1 MLNLFIFVSS
11 FGFGHLT
18 RTIAL
23 VRDIMEKSEKV
34 DIHFIGPNE
43 HCDFFMQS
51 LKTNNKEIINRVK
64 IKKFQTDLGLYYKKY
79 SLEPD
84 IKKSLSNAF
93 EFYVKQK
100 EKKIEELKKIAGN
113 YSNSII
119 YSDISPLAFDLAEE
133 LNLFSIAASNFDWY
147 SVFANLYVKDSES
160 KEIQQEISKSLYE
173 SYKKSDILI
182 RFPLSDLES
191 FIPLGKKKI
200 LNVGFFARNKTI
212 TKDEFQ
218 RRFKI
223 PRNYLTAYISYGMNI
238 SLNLEK
244 LDSKLKQNPSLP
256 VHFFTSNINDSK
268 SDIPS
273 IPSDETES
281 QNWIG
286 NCDLFIG
293 KPGWGSLSECIIN
306 EVKMLLIPIQSNV
319 ESQILLQKTLEVG
332 GTKILSQEEFQDM
345 DWVNGLDNL
354 IIPEYKDNIDKSGAN
369 TITNYILDLI

>member
-34 DIHFIGPNE
+34 SIHFIGPNE

-51 LKTNNKEIINRVK
+51 LKTSNKEIINRVK
-64 IKKFQTDLGLYYKKY
+64 IKKFQTDLGLHYNKY

-84 IKKSLSNAF
+84 INKSLTNAF

-100 EKKIEELKKIAGN
+100 GKKVEELKKIVGN

-147 SVFANLYVKDSES
+147 SVFANLDVKDSES
-160 KEIQQEISKSLYE
+160 EEIQQKISKSLYE
-173 SYKKSDILI
+173 SYRKSDVLI

-191 FIPLGKKKI
+191 FIPLGRKKI
-200 LNVGFFARNKTI
+200 LDVGFFARKKTI

-223 PRNYLTAYISYGMNI
+223 PRNYSTAYISYGMNI
-238 SLNLEK
+238 SLDLEK
-244 LDSKLKQNPSLP
+244 LDSLLKQNPSLP

-286 NCDLFIG
+286 NSDFFIG

-306 EVKMLLIPIQSNV
+306 EVKMLLIPIKSNV
-319 ESQILLQKTLEVG
+319 ESQILLQNTLKLG
-332 GTKILSQEEFQDM
+332 GTKILSQEEFQEM
-345 DWVNGLDNL
+345 DWVNELDN
-354 IIPEYKDNIDKSGAN
+354 IMIPEYKDNIDKSGAN

>member
-23 VRDIMEKSEKV
+23 VRNIMENSDKV
-34 DIHFIGPNE
+34 NIHFIGPNE
-43 HCDFFMQS
+43 HCNFFIQS
-51 LKTNNKEIINRVK
+51 LKTNSKQAINRVK
-64 IKKFQTDLGLYYKKY
+64 IKRFQTDLGLYYDKY
-79 SLEPD
+79 SLEPN
-84 IKKSLSNAF
+84 IKKSLTNAF

-100 EKKIEELKKIAGN
+100 RERIEELKKIVGN

-119 YSDISPLAFDLAEE
+119 YSDISPLAFDVAEE
-133 LNLFSIAASNFDWY
+133 LNIFSIAASNFDWY
-147 SVFANLYVKDSES
+147 SVFANLDVKDSES
-160 KEIQQEISKSLYE
+160 KEKQQEVSKSLRG
-173 SYKKSDILI
+173 SYRKSDILI
-182 RFPLSDLES
+182 RFPLSDLKS
-191 FIPLGKKKI
+191 FIPLGKKKSI
-200 LNVGFFARNKTI
+200 DVGFFARKKTI

-223 PRNYLTAYISYGMNI
+223 PRNYSTAYISYGMNI
-238 SLNLEK
+238 SLDLEK
-244 LDSKLKQNPSLP
+244 LNSLLKQNPSLP

-286 NCDLFIG
+286 NSDFFIG
-293 KPGWGSLSECIIN
+293 KPGWGSLSECIMN
-306 EVKMLLIPIQSNV
+306 EVKMLLIPIKSNF
-319 ESQILLQKTLEVG
+319 ESQILLQKTLKLG
-332 GTKILSQEEFQDM
+332 GTKILSQEEFQEM
-345 DWVNGLDNL
+345 DWVKKLDNFM
-354 IIPEYKDNIDKSGAN
+354 IPEYKDNIDKSGAN

>member
-1 MLNLFIFVSS
+1 MLNLFILISS

-18 RTIAL
+18 RTIAI
-23 VRDIMEKSEKV
+23 VRDIMKKSEKV
-34 DIHFIGPNE
+34 NIHFIGPNK
-43 HCDFFMQS
+43 HCNFFSQS
-51 LKTNNKEIINRVK
+51 LKTNNRQISKRVN
-64 IKKFQTDLGLYYKKY
+64 IKRFQSDLGLYYDRY

-84 IKKSLSNAF
+84 INKSLINAF

-100 EKKIEELKKIAGN
+100 DKKIEELKKIVGN

-119 YSDISPLAFDLAEE
+119 YSDISPVAFDLAEE
-133 LNLFSIAASNFDWY
+133 LNIFSIAASNFDWY
-147 SVFANLYVKDSES
+147 SVFANLDVKGSEFREL
-160 KEIQQEISKSLYE
+160 KQEVSKSLYE

-200 LNVGFFARNKTI
+200 MEVGFFARKKTM

-218 RRFKI
+218 REFKI
-223 PRNYLTAYISYGMNI
+223 HKSYSTAYISYGMNI

-286 NCDLFIG
+286 NCDFFIG

-319 ESQILLQKTLEVG
+319 ESQILLQKTLKLG

-345 DWVNGLDNL
+345 DWVKGLDSL

>member
-18 RTIAL
+18 RTIAI
-23 VRDIMEKSEKV
+23 VRNIMENSDKV
-34 DIHFIGPNE
+34 NIHFIGPNE
-43 HCDFFMQS
+43 HCDFFVQS
-51 LKTNNKEIINRVK
+51 LKTNCKRTNNHVEVK
-64 IKKFQTDLGLYYKKY
+64 RFQTDQGLYYNKY

-84 IKKSLSNAF
+84 INKSLTNAF

-100 EKKIEELKKIAGN
+100 RGKIEELKKIVGN

-133 LNLFSIAASNFDWY
+133 LNIFSIAASNFDWY
-147 SVFANLYVKDSES
+147 SVFANLNVKDLKS
-160 KEIQQEISKSLYE
+160 KEMQQEISKSLHE
-173 SYKKSDILI
+173 SYKKSDVLI
-182 RFPLSDLES
+182 RFPLSDLDS

-200 LNVGFFARNKTI
+200 IDVGFFARKKTL

-223 PRNYLTAYISYGMNI
+223 QRNYSTAYISYGMNI
-238 SLNLEK
+238 TLDLEK

-256 VHFFTSNINDSK
+256 VHFFTSKINDSK

-286 NCDLFIG
+286 NCDYFIG
-293 KPGWGSLSECIIN
+293 KPGWGSLSECIMN
-306 EVKMLLIPIQSNV
+306 EVKMLLIPIKSNV
-319 ESQILLQKTLEVG
+319 ESQILLQNTLKLG
-332 GTKILSQEEFQDM
+332 GTKILPQEEFQEM
-345 DWVNGLDNL
+345 DWVKDFDNFMV
-354 IIPEYKDNIDKSGAN
+354 PEYKDNIDKSGAN